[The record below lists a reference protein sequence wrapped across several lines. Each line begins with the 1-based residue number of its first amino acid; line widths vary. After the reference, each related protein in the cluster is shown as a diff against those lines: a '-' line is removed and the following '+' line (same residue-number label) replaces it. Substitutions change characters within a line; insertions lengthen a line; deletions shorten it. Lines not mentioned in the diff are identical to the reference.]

1 MAIDYTTW
9 CGAADVQARLSA
21 AGVTLRDT
29 TGSRI
34 SAAIDEVTAEVA
46 RRTLRQFVA
55 DTVDQTRTYDGTG
68 TAEIEVDEIVS
79 LTGVQV
85 SGLQMMPTYTLDG
98 VTIVQEQ
105 NRPQTRLVVAQG
117 SVPAFTTEGVFAP
130 YPLIFPAGRQNIGVT
145 GRFGFTAQIP
155 PDLWHAA
162 CGEMAYRLCSE
173 AVFDPAGRT
182 VLWREGDEE
191 TRLQL
196 AESDATKWHDIYL
209 KAVAKYKRPSGRRL
223 RNMRPRMA

>member
-1 MAIDYTTW
+1 MIDYTTW
-9 CGAADVQARLSA
+9 CGTADVQARLSA

-34 SAAIDEVTAEVA
+34 AAVVDEVTAEVA

-55 DTVDQTRTYDGTG
+55 DAVDQTRTYDGAG
-68 TAEIEVDEIVS
+68 TAEIEIDEIVS

-85 SGLQMMPTYTLDG
+85 TGLQMMPTYTLAG

-130 YPLIFPAGRQNIGVT
+130 YPLIFPAGRQNISVT
-145 GRFGFTAQIP
+145 GRFGFAAQIP
-155 PDLWHAA
+155 PDLWHAV

-173 AVFDPAGRT
+173 AIFDPAGRT